1 MEVGQQ
7 YAHLRAPPQLLT
19 WTMAGKNGFSIT
31 ASISMI
37 AGPILKIEDV
47 LQTITGFNMDD
58 GRKNVFFHNSFHV
71 KDYGTNFH
79 LQKWQKNKNT

>member
-58 GRKNVFFHNSFHV
+58 GRKNVFSITV
-71 KDYGTNFH
+71 SM
-79 LQKWQKNKNT
+79 LQIMGPIFTFKNGRKNKNT